1 MCFIKFIKMCFIK
14 ILQRNVIFGLL
25 CVYVYVCMFRGKKS
39 EGKRKQGK
47 KGWREKKGKNEWVKD
62 P

>member
-1 MCFIKFIKMCFIK
+1 M
-14 ILQRNVIFGLL
+14 
-25 CVYVYVCMFRGKKS
+25 CMFMYACLGERRVK
-39 EGKRKQGK
+39 ERENRGK